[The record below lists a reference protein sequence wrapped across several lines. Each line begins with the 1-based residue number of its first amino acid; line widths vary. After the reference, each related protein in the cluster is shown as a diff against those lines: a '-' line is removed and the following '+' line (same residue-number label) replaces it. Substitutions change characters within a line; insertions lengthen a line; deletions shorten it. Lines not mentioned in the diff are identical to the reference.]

1 MAVIDLS
8 QLPAPQ
14 IVDVP
19 DFETLLAER
28 KAEFVALHP
37 KDEQEA
43 VIRTLELESE
53 PVTKLLQEN
62 AYRELLLRQRI
73 NEAAQAVMV
82 AYAMGGDLDQ
92 LAANYNVK
100 RLTVTPADNDAVPPV
115 AAVMESDEAL
125 RLRVPAAFE
134 GLSVAGPTAAYE
146 FHARSADGRVA
157 DASATSPAPA
167 EVVLTVLSREGD
179 GTAEKDLLDVVEKA
193 LNSENVRPVADRLTV
208 RSAEI
213 IPYRVEATIF
223 LYPGPEAEPVMAAAK
238 ASLQKY
244 IASQTRLGRDIR
256 RSAIFAALHVEGVQ
270 RVELASPLADV
281 VLNKTQAASC
291 TEWSVTNGERMNSL
305 LPSGS
310 TSLERR
316 LAQTCSGISDLQVP
330 LRDLWNPATCPVSFL
345 PYLAWAFSVDRWDEG
360 WTESVKRQVVK
371 DAFYI
376 HQHKGTT
383 SAVRRVVEPFGFL
396 IRIIEWWQT
405 GEAPGT
411 FRLDI
416 GVQDQGITEDT
427 YLELERLISDAK
439 PCSRHMIGMSINLQ
453 TSGPYWVGAASYLG
467 EEITIYPYI
476 NETIISGG
484 TAHEGGAVHVID
496 TMRVNP

>member
-1 MAVIDLS
+1 MNAQLTEIMRLITNLIRTGVVTEVDRENWLCRVKTGDLETNWISWLTLRAGNARTWWRPSEGEQVVLLSLGGNLETAFALPAVYSNQFPPPSDSEDGNVVEYPDGGWFEYEPATGRWYVRGIKSMVIEAADNITLKTSEFVLEADRTRINSEVVINGGVTQGGGITVCLCPFPYQQEQRMAVIDLS

-53 PVTKLLQEN
+53 PATKLLQEN

-92 LAANYNVK
+92 LAANYNVT

-146 FHARSADGRVA
+146 FHALSADGRVA

-291 TEWSVTNGERMNSL
+291 TQWSVTNG
-305 LPSGS
+305 G
-310 TSLERR
+310 T
-316 LAQTCSGISDLQVP
+316 
-330 LRDLWNPATCPVSFL
+330 
-345 PYLAWAFSVDRWDEG
+345 DE
-360 WTESVKRQVVK
+360 
-371 DAFYI
+371 
-376 HQHKGTT
+376 
-383 SAVRRVVEPFGFL
+383 
-396 IRIIEWWQT
+396 
-405 GEAPGT
+405 
-411 FRLDI
+411 
-416 GVQDQGITEDT
+416 
-427 YLELERLISDAK
+427 
-439 PCSRHMIGMSINLQ
+439 
-453 TSGPYWVGAASYLG
+453 
-467 EEITIYPYI
+467 
-476 NETIISGG
+476 
-484 TAHEGGAVHVID
+484 
-496 TMRVNP
+496 